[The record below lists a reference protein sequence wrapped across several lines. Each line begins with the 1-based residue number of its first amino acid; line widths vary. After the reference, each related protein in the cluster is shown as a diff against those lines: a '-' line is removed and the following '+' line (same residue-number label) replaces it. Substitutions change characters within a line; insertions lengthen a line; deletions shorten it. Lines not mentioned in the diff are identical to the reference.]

1 MAEVKYVRNELGGVH
16 QVSLEHFEALHTKTP
31 NGTKVIAPGWAEV
44 TEDQARE
51 HDPRIFGAPDPDV
64 RLNAKELRD
73 QEAMDEALERAEAR
87 TAKVRAAAAAKAAEP
102 EADPKAKK
110 E

>member
-1 MAEVKYVRNELGGVH
+1 MAAVKYVRNELGGVH
-16 QVSLEHFEALHTKTP
+16 QVSLEHFENLHTVTP

-44 TEDQARE
+44 SEDDARE

-64 RLNAKELRD
+64 RLNAKELQD
-73 QEAMDEALERAEAR
+73 QEAMDAAVERAEAR
-87 TAKVRAAAAAKAAEP
+87 IAKVRAAAA
-102 EADPKAKK
+102 KK